1 MATRKTGIG
10 RVREYELGSPNV
22 EISQLSSFDKTR
34 RYEHAKA
41 SNGGFNEVAIDSIID
56 PGMDTELLME
66 AEERAVKLNKAMA
79 ELPPD
84 YKEVLE
90 LHYYQDKSAKEIGEL
105 LGLTENAVTTRLS
118 RARRVLEGHLD
129 G

>member
-1 MATRKTGIG
+1 MGRNRSAGRLEEYSLGVDGAGIKHLNAWD
-10 RVREYELGSPNV
+10 R
-22 EISQLSSFDKTR
+22 TR
-34 RYEHAKA
+34 RVEHAKA
-41 SNGGFNEVAIDSIID
+41 DQSGFNEVAIDSIID

-66 AEERAVKLNKAMA
+66 AEERAAKLDEAMA

-118 RARRVLEGHLD
+118 RARKVLEGHLD